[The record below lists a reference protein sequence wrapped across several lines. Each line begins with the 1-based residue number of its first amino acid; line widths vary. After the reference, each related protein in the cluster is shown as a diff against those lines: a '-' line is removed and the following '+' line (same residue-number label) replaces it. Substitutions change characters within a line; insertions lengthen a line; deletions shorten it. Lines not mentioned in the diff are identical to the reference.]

1 VDLSNTYQ
9 VQSDIQE
16 AHKGQVIALASMDN
30 HLYSCAA
37 KSLKIWD
44 LATM

>member
-1 VDLSNTYQ
+1 VDSAITYH
-9 VQSDIQE
+9 VQADIQD

-44 LATM
+44 LVTM